1 MAPPGG
7 TADDIAGWK
16 NAVAGGF
23 SGMAYWTA
31 FYPAD
36 TVKSQQQTNPK
47 LNNQGFATILKHIYK
62 TEGFRGLYKV
72 RRRGANVP
80 VSSDAPPP
88 IVRAP
93 AHLPALTC
101 HRRQGWGITV
111 ARAMPSNAVI
121 FFTYEKVSKYMRKPS
136 SDDDKPV

>member
-7 TADDIAGWK
+7 TADDIPGWK

-47 LNNQGFATILKHIYK
+47 LNGQNFATTLQHIYR
-62 TEGFRGLYKV
+62 TEGFRALYKV
-72 RRRGANVP
+72 GGSINARRPWRPGGGGVIFP
-80 VSSDAPPP
+80 GSPITPPRAPPFSSRFRP
-88 IVRAP
+88 RAGESP
-93 AHLPALTC
+93 
-101 HRRQGWGITV
+101 
-111 ARAMPSNAVI
+111 
-121 FFTYEKVSKYMRKPS
+121 
-136 SDDDKPV
+136 